1 MKGILFFACLVVFG
15 SLLLYV
21 FLTPS
26 FASWKNKQVASYYIE
41 KGLEKTGSANL
52 VSSIVW
58 DFRGFDTVGE
68 ETVLF
73 TAAVGVF
80 TIVVFGLKRR
90 K

>member
-58 DFRGFDTVGE
+58 DLRGFDTVGE